1 MWRMKLHSAVFV
13 KEKFTVV
20 CLAVVALAFLAP
32 SVAFAQQPAGGGA
45 GGKGAPEA
53 TLRGRVVCLAEEM
66 HRLHGADL
74 PTDHPHV
81 FGFKTTESKYYTLLR
96 TKLSEGLFVDAELRK
111 RELILKG
118 RLFPD
123 SQIFE
128 MNSIRSVKDGVV
140 YDVFYWCD
148 VCAIQTLKPGE
159 CMCCQAPVVLKEKR
173 VGGGSNQ

>member
-1 MWRMKLHSAVFV
+1 MRA
-13 KEKFTVV
+13 KEKLPAY
-20 CLAVVALAFLAP
+20 CLAIMILAAVGPGAAHAQAL
-32 SVAFAQQPAGGGA
+32 GGG
-45 GGKGAPEA
+45 GGDISDTTAREV
-53 TLRGRVVCLAEEM
+53 TLHGRVVCLAEEM

-74 PTDHPHV
+74 PTAHPHI
-81 FGFKTTESKYYTLLR
+81 FGFKTVDGTYHTLLR
-96 TKLSEGLFVDAELRK
+96 TKLSEGFFVDAEMRK

-123 SQIFE
+123 SQVFE
-128 MNSIRSVKDGVV
+128 VSNIRSVKDGVI

-173 VGGGSNQ
+173 LD